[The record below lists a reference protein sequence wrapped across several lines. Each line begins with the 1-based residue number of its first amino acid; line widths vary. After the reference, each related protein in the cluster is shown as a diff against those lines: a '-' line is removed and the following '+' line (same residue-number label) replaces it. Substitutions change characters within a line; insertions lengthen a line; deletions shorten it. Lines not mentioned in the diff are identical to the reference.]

1 MKPRKKPR
9 LTRAHTPTG
18 AGAVLEKVME
28 ACAELPATGSDPA
41 AIGVFVAESARRI
54 FGGTASGTLVREK
67 GVDSLASIVTAVR
80 DGAEESAL
88 LSHAMSFATQAVDQH
103 RLLNFR
109 FSYRQ
114 GDAEQIYHGL
124 AAPLSTSPSSS
135 ALLLVRRTIFTD
147 PEIQAFNVLASIARL
162 TLDNLDLTRSVSFQ
176 QKSVT
181 QLLEL
186 AALANEGGL
195 DSFLHGFV
203 SRAAVFL
210 GFERAFVAVIENGQ
224 CRIHW
229 GSSNGSSSRLDIDF
243 SSAAHRIF
251 QTGEHV
257 IAEEVSQ
264 LPVPER
270 SPLLK
275 WSPGSRQYLGVPLL
289 AGDRRPIGILGL
301 LDKKNKTLISP
312 DDLHRARALAGHG
325 AVALEGARHLQVSE
339 QHRRR
344 AEDLMEMALDMGSA
358 LRLPEFVKNF
368 TERVAAMMGAKGAA
382 LG

>member
-1 MKPRKKPR
+1 
-9 LTRAHTPTG
+9 
-18 AGAVLEKVME
+18 V
-28 ACAELPATGSDPA
+28 
-41 AIGVFVAESARRI
+41 
-54 FGGTASGTLVREK
+54 SGTLVREK
-67 GVDSLASIVTAVR
+67 GIDSLASVITAVR
-80 DGAEESAL
+80 DGAGKSAL

-114 GDAEQIYHGL
+114 ADAEHIYHGL
-124 AAPLSTSPSSS
+124 AAPLSTSQSSS

-147 PEIQAFNVLASIARL
+147 LEIQAFNVLASTARL
-162 TLDNLDLTRSVSFQ
+162 TLDNLDLTRSVSSQ

-186 AALANEGGL
+186 AALGNAGGM

-203 SRAAVFL
+203 AGAADFL
-210 GFERAFVAVIENGQ
+210 GFERAFAAVIENGQ

-229 GSSNGSSSRLDIDF
+229 GSSNGSSSHLDIDF

-251 QTGEHV
+251 ETGEHV
-257 IAEEVSQ
+257 IAEDVSQ

-289 AGDRRPIGILGL
+289 AADRRPMGILGL
-301 LDKKNKTLISP
+301 LDKKSKASISP
-312 DDLHRARALAGHG
+312 DDLQRARALASHA
-325 AVALEGARHLQVSE
+325 AVALEGARHSQVSE
-339 QHRRR
+339 QHRKR

-368 TERVAAMMGAKGAA
+368 TGRVAAMMGAKGAVLGLAQGNKVETVGFFGIKPERELLRQLNAA
-382 LG
+382 LSDHADHHP